1 MYSIAIRLSVAPEN
15 NFESIKNWINCI
27 NSSHKE
33 IYNWFSTLIG
43 QNILINKIQID
54 VDGTFD
60 TTFYYA
66 NDYANACLFADKF
79 QNQKLNF
86 SIGDLSMKQ
95 FWNHFEFNI
104 DINILKITDKI
115 KSNLLDLVDSNT
127 GEIWN
132 TKFPLTDPYD
142 YGKTL
147 P

>member
-1 MYSIAIRLSVAPEN
+1 M
-15 NFESIKNWINCI
+15 
-27 NSSHKE
+27 
-33 IYNWFSTLIG
+33 IG